1 MTAITHEEFDEGSFW
16 DWMSGAANRLGKTL
30 VEKVLIAY
38 YVAIDPSTPA
48 WAQASLIGALAYV
61 GFPLDAIPDVIPVVG
76 FTDDASILA
85 LALAGVVTS
94 IRLRHVRSARG
105 TMRHWGFKV
114 QDVNGS
120 DEDPG
125 WDAA

>member
-30 VEKVLIAY
+30 VEKVLVAY

-114 QDVNGS
+114 QDVNGN

-125 WDAA
+125 WNAA